1 MKYVVC
7 VMEAYALTLYKKYP
21 LKYHNGIY
29 TSVTN
34 DNGKNTEY
42 YKITFITLEE
52 HREQQLSKL
61 I

>member
-1 MKYVVC
+1 
-7 VMEAYALTLYKKYP
+7 MEAYALTLYKKYP
-21 LKYHNGIY
+21 LKYHSDIY

-42 YKITFITLEE
+42 YKFTFITLEE
-52 HREQQLSKL
+52 YREQQLSKL